1 MFGCTEC
8 FLSDRGTNLFWLLGG
23 RMSVSSWALR
33 KSTPLPIT
41 HAQCD
46 GVVECLNRTLNAE
59 LWKHVAKFGPQWDE
73 FLFGMLWAYRNTL
86 HESTKKKPH
95 SYSMEST
102 FNHQLRQQFCLH
114 NLSHQLM
121 FWITVNS

>member
-1 MFGCTEC
+1 
-8 FLSDRGTNLFWLLGG
+8 
-23 RMSVSSWALR
+23 MSVSSWALR

-86 HESTKKKPH
+86 HESTKKKP
-95 SYSMEST
+95 SFLLYGINVQSPTEAAVLPAQPLT
-102 FNHQLRQQFCLH
+102 PTDVLDYREQLT
-114 NLSHQLM
+114 LSLPSARHLQ
-121 FWITVNS
+121 WKASR